1 MSSQVIRIS
10 NQIFARLQ
18 KLGEPFTDT
27 PASVIERVLDFYE
40 NNYDNTTNDTSKKTE
55 DNKVLDYSDYVEFKA
70 SDPPNLKHTEI
81 EVVILDTKKPYKT
94 RWNTLVR
101 DLHCL
106 AMEKA
111 QSFDALQLVTNFNIK
126 QGEFTDNGF
135 QYIPE
140 INVSIQGV
148 DTNRAWQGILE
159 LTRKLNI
166 KIEVYFHWKNKD
178 EVQFANKKG
187 VLKSV
192 KI

>member
-1 MSSQVIRIS
+1 
-10 NQIFARLQ
+10 
-18 KLGEPFTDT
+18 
-27 PASVIERVLDFYE
+27 
-40 NNYDNTTNDTSKKTE
+40 
-55 DNKVLDYSDYVEFKA
+55 
-70 SDPPNLKHTEI
+70 
-81 EVVILDTKKPYKT
+81 
-94 RWNTLVR
+94 
-101 DLHCL
+101 
-106 AMEKA
+106 
-111 QSFDALQLVTNFNIK
+111 VTNFNIK

-135 QYIPE
+135 QYVPE